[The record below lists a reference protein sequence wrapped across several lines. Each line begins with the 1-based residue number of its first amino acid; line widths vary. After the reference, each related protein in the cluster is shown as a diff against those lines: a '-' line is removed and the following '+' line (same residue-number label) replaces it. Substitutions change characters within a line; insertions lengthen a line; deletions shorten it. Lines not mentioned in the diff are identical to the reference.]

1 LLLGEHQCR
10 GRGRPRCL
18 DRGVASGDFRPGI
31 DARQLHLTLAA
42 VGYYYLTNRHTGE
55 VIFDVDFVTE
65 QALRARLEFNIDTVL
80 SLLRPR

>member
-1 LLLGEHQCR
+1 LPKAR
-10 GRGRPRCL
+10 SIVV
-18 DRGVASGDFRPGI
+18 GVVA
-31 DARQLHLTLAA
+31 ARQHAA

-55 VIFDVDFVTE
+55 VIFDFDFVTE